1 MTILLTYCLAIVNN
15 LRKIPKVLVFSAV
28 AKKRSFTK
36 AAEYLGVSKSAVS
49 QQISLL
55 ESELGIS
62 LINRTTRG
70 VSLTAIGKQIFE
82 KCESLQEQ
90 VDSIF
95 EDIDNSQNNPS
106 GRFTITFPHSL
117 EFIVIAPA
125 IEQLCRE
132 FPGLEPKLIAS
143 DESIDLIENNIDI
156 AIHAG
161 ELPDSSYRALPIGT
175 MNEIFCASPEYLANN
190 AVPTTLSDLQN
201 HNWIATNWQNKKTY
215 VSHVESYETHEVS
228 LNEFARVNALPTAID
243 MALRH
248 MGVVLL
254 PHLAAKQLI
263 ENGKLIRLVE
273 NLIGPRW
280 PIYALHAYQNK
291 KPIYAT
297 RFYELVCVFFQN
309 LSLTKNSDS

>member
-1 MTILLTYCLAIVNN
+1 MNN
-15 LRKIPKVLVFSAV
+15 LRLIPKILVFSAV

-49 QQISLL
+49 QQVSQL
-55 ESELGIS
+55 EADLGMS

-70 VSLTAIGKQIFE
+70 ISLTAIGEKISE
-82 KCESLQEQ
+82 KCESLQYH

-95 EDIDNSQNNPS
+95 EDIDNVQNNPS

-132 FPGLEPKLIAS
+132 FPGLEPTLIAS
-143 DESIDLIENNIDI
+143 DETIDLVDHNIDI

-175 MNEIFCASPEYLANN
+175 MYEIFCASPGYLATHTT
-190 AVPTTLSDLQN
+190 PTTLSQLQT
-201 HNWIATNWQNKKTY
+201 HNWIATNWQNKNMLISN
-215 VSHVESYETHEVS
+215 VDSYDTSKIS

-243 MALRH
+243 MALRD
-248 MGVVLL
+248 MGIVLL
-254 PHLAAKQLI
+254 PHLAAQKLIQNGSLVQLI
-263 ENGKLIRLVE
+263 DTI
-273 NLIGPRW
+273 IGPRW
-280 PIYALHAYQNK
+280 PVYALHAYQNK
-291 KPIYAT
+291 KPVYAT
-297 RFYELVCVFFQN
+297 RFYELVCHFFQG
-309 LSLTKNSDS
+309 LSHAKNDTYKSNAHS